1 MVRHA
6 GIASLI
12 GTLKSNLHINRGIQ
26 RFIKSHTRPA
36 RAAND
41 KLTTFWLCS
50 LDYFEIDIC

>member
-26 RFIKSHTRPA
+26 RFIELHTRS
-36 RAAND
+36 ANN
-41 KLTTFWLCS
+41 KLTTFSVCF
-50 LDYFEIDIC
+50 LDYF